1 MGKENEEQGGYR
13 VFLIPGTTGAAV
25 AYHLNLN
32 HPDPVQ
38 RELYQDIRFRR
49 ALSIAINRDEIND
62 SVYFGVATP
71 RQATIPSAARYY
83 KPEWGEEHPYAGYDP
98 AAANRLLDEI
108 GLTDRDRDGFRKRPD
123 GKTAQLIIGYSTNNA
138 GASETVHEL
147 VKEYWEELG
156 LKVLLKP
163 EEYAIYFERINAGEH
178 DVIGSPEGFEHEFK
192 YFIVSPETVR
202 FGPMWHQ
209 WLEANQ
215 SVQDGRS
222 TLSDFEGGQLP
233 GEEPPQ
239 KIKDFY
245 DLQVRKYA
253 SEYGSAEYLALS
265 TEIFDWF
272 AEELV
277 LIGTVG
283 MVPTPLVANRN
294 LGNVNVEVFWSAAGL
309 YESGNYL
316 SKFLFFK

>member
-1 MGKENEEQGGYR
+1 M
-13 VFLIPGTTGAAV
+13 
-25 AYHLNLN
+25 
-32 HPDPVQ
+32 
-38 RELYQDIRFRR
+38 
-49 ALSIAINRDEIND
+49 
-62 SVYFGVATP
+62 
-71 RQATIPSAARYY
+71 
-83 KPEWGEEHPYAGYDP
+83 
-98 AAANRLLDEI
+98 
-108 GLTDRDRDGFRKRPD
+108 
-123 GKTAQLIIGYSTNNA
+123 
-138 GASETVHEL
+138 HEL